1 MGNSL
6 WFICALGTAI
16 MWGFSY
22 ALSDKVM
29 RQDISPVFLMAVTGV
44 LYMACTI
51 GLAAFTG
58 QVKGGLDLIMSDK
71 RLFIEILLISL
82 CYVGGSF
89 LIYVAINLKNAT
101 AVNLIEISYPLFTMI
116 FAYWILKEVQVNI
129 GTIIGG
135 LFITFGIIIM
145 YVKG

>member
-1 MGNSL
+1 MGGSL
-6 WFICALGTAI
+6 WFICAVSTAI
-16 MWGFSY
+16 MWGYSY

-29 RQDISPVFLMAVTGV
+29 REDISPIFLMLFTGV
-44 LYMACTI
+44 IYMVCT
-51 GLAAFTG
+51 LAIAGFSG
-58 QVKGGLDLIMSDK
+58 QIKEGMQLISNDK
-71 RLFIEILLISL
+71 KLFIELILISL
-82 CYVGGSF
+82 CYVAGTF

-116 FAYWILKEVQVNI
+116 FAYWLIKEIQVSI

-135 LFITFGIIIM
+135 MFIISGIIIM